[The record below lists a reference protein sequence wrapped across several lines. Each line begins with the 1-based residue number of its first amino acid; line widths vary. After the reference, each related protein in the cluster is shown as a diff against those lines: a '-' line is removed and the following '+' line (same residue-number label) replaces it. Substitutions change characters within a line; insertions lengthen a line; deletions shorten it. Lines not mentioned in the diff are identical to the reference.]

1 MLKSMLEQKMVLPM
15 TTGFGDFSNKFFL
28 MTDDLRADKPVGTIL
43 EQYAPELQAEINK
56 TLGTAG

>member
-1 MLKSMLEQKMVLPM
+1 MVLPM